1 MNRVV
6 AIAIKCQE
14 HQMKNRDEHFMQ
26 IALKEAKK
34 AYDQGEVPVGCI
46 IVAGDEIIARA
57 HNTRQNNHDPLGHAE
72 VKAIQKAA
80 KKRNAWILDDCELY
94 VTLEPCLMCAGVIL
108 QSRIKRVVF
117 GAFEP
122 KFGVLG
128 STINIY
134 EAATF
139 NHQVE
144 VKSGVLEEKCSSLMK
159 NFFKELRNNK
169 N

>member
-1 MNRVV
+1 M
-6 AIAIKCQE
+6 
-14 HQMKNRDEHFMQ
+14 
-26 IALKEAKK
+26 
-34 AYDQGEVPVGCI
+34 
-46 IVAGDEIIARA
+46 
-57 HNTRQNNHDPLGHAE
+57 
-72 VKAIQKAA
+72 
-80 KKRNAWILDDCELY
+80 
-94 VTLEPCLMCAGVIL
+94 
-108 QSRIKRVVF
+108 VF